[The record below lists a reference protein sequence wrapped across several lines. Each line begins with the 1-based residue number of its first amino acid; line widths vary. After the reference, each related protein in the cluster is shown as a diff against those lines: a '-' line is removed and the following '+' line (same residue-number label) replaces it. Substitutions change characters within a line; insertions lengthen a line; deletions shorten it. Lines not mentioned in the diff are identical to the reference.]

1 MRTVLLL
8 SLYIYLLIEFRFSHE
23 RRNLPPV
30 LLFLQVIEPHDISV
44 ALNTRKLWSMHLH
57 VQAKLIQEIVRSFS
71 GSSCQPIQHMLR
83 RICVQLCDLAS
94 PTALLIMRTVLDL
107 IVEDLQRYL
116 CFLLQTCLKWTV
128 KFTLVLCSRFSREK
142 ILSEILLIHYELS
155 EFSVQC
161 CILCP
166 ENA

>member
-1 MRTVLLL
+1 ML
-8 SLYIYLLIEFRFSHE
+8 SICLYLVEFSFYDKSRKE
-23 RRNLPPV
+23 KPPV
-30 LLFLQVIEPHDISV
+30 LLFLQVIEPHDIAV

-107 IVEDLQRYL
+107 IVEDLQRYFG
-116 CFLLQTCLKWTV
+116 FLLQ
-128 KFTLVLCSRFSREK
+128 RF
-142 ILSEILLIHYELS
+142 L
-155 EFSVQC
+155 
-161 CILCP
+161 
-166 ENA
+166 

>member
-1 MRTVLLL
+1 MFQMRAILVL
-8 SLYIYLLIEFRFSHE
+8 SICLYLVEFSFYDKSRKE
-23 RRNLPPV
+23 KPPV
-30 LLFLQVIEPHDISV
+30 LLFLQVIEPHDIAV

-107 IVEDLQRYL
+107 IVEDLQRYFG
-116 CFLLQTCLKWTV
+116 FLLQ
-128 KFTLVLCSRFSREK
+128 R
-142 ILSEILLIHYELS
+142 LL
-155 EFSVQC
+155 
-161 CILCP
+161 
-166 ENA
+166 

>member
-1 MRTVLLL
+1 MSVLSICLRFAVEL
-8 SLYIYLLIEFRFSHE
+8 SFYDESGKE
-23 RRNLPPV
+23 KPPV
-30 LLFLQVIEPHDISV
+30 LVFLQVIEPHDISV

-107 IVEDLQRYL
+107 IVEDLQRYPH
-116 CFLLQTCLKWTV
+116 FSIAKIS
-128 KFTLVLCSRFSREK
+128 LVDC
-142 ILSEILLIHYELS
+142 
-155 EFSVQC
+155 
-161 CILCP
+161 
-166 ENA
+166 

>member
-1 MRTVLLL
+1 MFLMRAILVLSIRLYLVEFSFYDKSRKEKPPLLL
-8 SLYIYLLIEFRFSHE
+8 F
-23 RRNLPPV
+23 P
-30 LLFLQVIEPHDISV
+30 QVIEPHDIAV

-107 IVEDLQRYL
+107 IVEDLQRYFG
-116 CFLLQTCLKWTV
+116 FLLQ
-128 KFTLVLCSRFSREK
+128 RF
-142 ILSEILLIHYELS
+142 
-155 EFSVQC
+155 F
-161 CILCP
+161 
-166 ENA
+166 

>member
-1 MRTVLLL
+1 MFQMRAILVL
-8 SLYIYLLIEFRFSHE
+8 SICLYLVEFSFYDKSRKE
-23 RRNLPPV
+23 KPPV
-30 LLFLQVIEPHDISV
+30 LLFLQVIEPHDIAV

-107 IVEDLQRYL
+107 IVEDLQRYFG
-116 CFLLQTCLKWTV
+116 FLLQ
-128 KFTLVLCSRFSREK
+128 RF
-142 ILSEILLIHYELS
+142 L
-155 EFSVQC
+155 
-161 CILCP
+161 
-166 ENA
+166 

>member
-1 MRTVLLL
+1 MFLVRIVLVPRLC
-8 SLYIYLLIEFRFSHE
+8 LYLVIDE
-23 RRNLPPV
+23 RRK

-71 GSSCQPIQHMLR
+71 SSSCQPIQHMLR

-107 IVEDLQRYL
+107 IVEDLQR
-116 CFLLQTCLKWTV
+116 
-128 KFTLVLCSRFSREK
+128 
-142 ILSEILLIHYELS
+142 
-155 EFSVQC
+155 
-161 CILCP
+161 
-166 ENA
+166 

>member
-1 MRTVLLL
+1 MFLRRTVLLL
-8 SLYIYLLIEFRFSHE
+8 SLCLYLVVEFRFYDKSGKE
-23 RRNLPPV
+23 KLPV
-30 LLFLQVIEPHDISV
+30 FLFLQVIEPHDISV

-116 CFLLQTCLKWTV
+116 CFLLQ
-128 KFTLVLCSRFSREK
+128 RF
-142 ILSEILLIHYELS
+142 L
-155 EFSVQC
+155 
-161 CILCP
+161 
-166 ENA
+166 